1 MRPSPAPVE
10 RRHAGVACGATPF
23 PAAVGRGM
31 KGVVLRLV
39 LVASLAVVTAAR
51 ADAPSEGLVTGDT
64 PAGPVAPAPS
74 APEAND
80 PAFSIGGDTI
90 TLEVTHTFPRA
101 SARERVGFLINYWNK
116 RFGVKAEWHGDRVFL
131 TGRVFA
137 MEIRARFDVSDT
149 SVTGI
154 AADPG
159 WFWRGKAQ
167 AYVTKKLK
175 KYLHPDYADP

>member
-1 MRPSPAPVE
+1 
-10 RRHAGVACGATPF
+10 
-23 PAAVGRGM
+23 M
-31 KGVVLRLV
+31 KDVVLRLA

-51 ADAPSEGLVTGDT
+51 ADAPSEGPATGDG
-64 PAGPVAPAPS
+64 PARAVPPAPA
-74 APEAND
+74 APEASEPIITVD
-80 PAFSIGGDTI
+80 GDTI
-90 TLEVTHTFPRA
+90 TLEVTHTFARA
-101 SARERVGFLINYWNK
+101 SARERVGFLVDYWNK
-116 RFGVKAEWHGDRVFL
+116 RFGVKAEWRGDRVFL
-131 TGRVFA
+131 TGRVFG

-149 SVTGI
+149 AVTGI